1 MSARRKDKD
10 SFEKKLV
17 IKLLE
22 LKNKNYEEWLEEK
35 HREFLDNED
44 VEEQVL
50 VGLDTLKELGGV

>member
-44 VEEQVL
+44 GEEQVL
-50 VGLDTLKELGGV
+50 AGLDTLKELGGV

>member
-22 LKNKNYEEWLEEK
+22 LKNKNYEEWLEENI
-35 HREFLDNED
+35 ESF
-44 VEEQVL
+44 
-50 VGLDTLKELGGV
+50 

>member
-35 HREFLDNED
+35 HREFLDSED

-50 VGLDTLKELGGV
+50 AGLDTLKELGGV

>member
-44 VEEQVL
+44 FEEQVL
-50 VGLDTLKELGGV
+50 AGLNTLKELGGV